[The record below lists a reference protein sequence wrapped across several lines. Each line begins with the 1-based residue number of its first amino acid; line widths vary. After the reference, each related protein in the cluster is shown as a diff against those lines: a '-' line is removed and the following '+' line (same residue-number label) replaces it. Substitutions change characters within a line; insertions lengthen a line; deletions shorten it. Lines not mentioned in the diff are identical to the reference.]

1 MALEYEEA
9 RRGLPSRL
17 KALPHAVKTER
28 RLSTPTVP
36 PLRGMLLAAGVYL
49 RGLWYPVVPKGE
61 ARLRAQVSA
70 ALSTK
75 EIDRA
80 LDAFEKVGKNMNL
93 I

>member
-1 MALEYEEA
+1 
-9 RRGLPSRL
+9 
-17 KALPHAVKTER
+17 
-28 RLSTPTVP
+28 
-36 PLRGMLLAAGVYL
+36 
-49 RGLWYPVVPKGE
+49 VVPKGE